1 MTSHMRKLES
11 IKEACSSALGARP
24 DSIEAFHKIVDPA
37 TVLEMATAI
46 ESLLTYVE
54 KEDDLTAQELAREIR
69 HRLNSDRPEGG
80 V

>member
-1 MTSHMRKLES
+1 MRKLEL
-11 IKEACSSALGARP
+11 IKEACSNALEARP
-24 DSIEAFHKIVDPA
+24 ENIQAFHNIVDPA
-37 TVLEMATAI
+37 TILEMATAI

-54 KEDDLTAQELAREIR
+54 KVDDLTAQELAREIR

>member
-1 MTSHMRKLES
+1 MRKLEA
-11 IKEACSSALGARP
+11 IKSACSNALNGQP
-24 DSIEAFHKIVDPA
+24 EGNDAFHSMVDPA

-54 KEDDLTAQELAREIR
+54 KTDDLTARELAREIV
-69 HRLNSDRPEGG
+69 HRFSSDRPEGG